1 LEGRNASSAALEV
14 RLGLRASAP
23 KGPGPPSLLEQ
34 ILKRLP
40 RIVGPQGGWSGGF
53 LLAGDTK
60 FVERA
65 IVAHVFLLHALGDR
79 SHALEA
85 AAGIEVRALLA
96 GVQFE
101 TALGTK
107 ARGRHPLQDRAAL
120 RTSRDGMG
128 SRQIYRSRS
137 EGIVSLRRRRAR
149 FFAGPLPRLL
159 LPIAILISMLTVFS
173 CHKTSPRALAYCRA
187 SRVLRQAG
195 NPTLSVFYS
204 ASGTRYSQTQ
214 FATMEA

>member
-1 LEGRNASSAALEV
+1 
-14 RLGLRASAP
+14 
-23 KGPGPPSLLEQ
+23 
-34 ILKRLP
+34 
-40 RIVGPQGGWSGGF
+40 
-53 LLAGDTK
+53 
-60 FVERA
+60 
-65 IVAHVFLLHALGDR
+65 
-79 SHALEA
+79 
-85 AAGIEVRALLA
+85 
-96 GVQFE
+96 VQFE

-137 EGIVSLRRRRAR
+137 EGVVSFRRRRAR

-173 CHKTSPRALAYCRA
+173 CHKTSPGVLAYCRA

-195 NPTLSVFYS
+195 TRLYLFLLREPVLGTHKLSSLQWKHDSHNLAGGAAAMQLLHY
-204 ASGTRYSQTQ
+204 R
-214 FATMEA
+214 